1 MFYLAEAEL
10 VTARHESEQRDFDRR
25 LREEQ
30 DIEFQRTMELD
41 RKRIEEENLKKLEE
55 ENKIK
60 AAEERENQRQRRKTE
75 HRVSLC
81 ITNSTS
87 DSP

>member
-1 MFYLAEAEL
+1 
-10 VTARHESEQRDFDRR
+10 
-25 LREEQ
+25 
-30 DIEFQRTMELD
+30 MELD

-75 HRVSLC
+75 HRVSLY